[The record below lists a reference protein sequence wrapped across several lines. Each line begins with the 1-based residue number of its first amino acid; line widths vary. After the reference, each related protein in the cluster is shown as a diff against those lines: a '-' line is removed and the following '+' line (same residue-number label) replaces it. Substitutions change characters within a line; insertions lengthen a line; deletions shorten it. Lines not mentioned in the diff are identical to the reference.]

1 MYQVRKHWLN
11 LCSIVTKV
19 AFRNDP
25 ESALIQFASP
35 EEASR
40 AIRSTEAVLDNRF
53 ICMRWYRGND
63 GAEPQP
69 QAQLAT
75 VKVKLILRQQYP

>member
-1 MYQVRKHWLN
+1 M
-11 LCSIVTKV
+11 LCWSVLKV

-25 ESALIQFASP
+25 ESALIQFATP
-35 EEASR
+35 EEAGR

-63 GAEPQP
+63 DAQPQP
-69 QAQLAT
+69 QAPLAT
-75 VKVKLILRQQYP
+75 VKVKPNVH

>member
-1 MYQVRKHWLN
+1 MLIEFVFV
-11 LCSIVTKV
+11 SKV

-75 VKVKLILRQQYP
+75 VKVKLIPTNSPCRTNHS